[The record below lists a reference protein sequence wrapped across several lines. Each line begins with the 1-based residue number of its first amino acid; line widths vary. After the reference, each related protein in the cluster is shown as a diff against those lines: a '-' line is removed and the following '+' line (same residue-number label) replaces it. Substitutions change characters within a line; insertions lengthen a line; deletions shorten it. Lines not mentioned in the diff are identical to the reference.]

1 MGRTRREW
9 ISFASAAGLSAA
21 ALSSPATGAEQS
33 AVRKRLPREVW
44 AASVSRDGIGAA
56 SSERLVQAV
65 LGRMEQIVPLR
76 PDIICT
82 PETFAF
88 TSVKGKLDQAAEK
101 AGAGPVSRPFAEFA
115 RKHNCY
121 VICCTYTKDEG
132 RCYNSAIV
140 FDRGGG
146 VVGEY
151 RKMHPTIDEM
161 EDGVAPGPLDPPV
174 FKTDFGT
181 VGIQICFD
189 INWPDAWRKLRRAGA
204 ELVFWPSAYGGGTLL
219 NALAGEN
226 KFPIVSSTHKGTT
239 KACDITGE
247 EIASAGWVR
256 PWLCVPLNLERAV
269 VHAWPFCEHNAAIQ
283 AKYGDKIRIRILTE
297 NEWMIFESLSP
308 EVRIAEV
315 LKEFGIPTL
324 EQYLM
329 KSDAAQ
335 AARRA

>member
-9 ISFASAAGLSAA
+9 ISIASAGLGAA
-21 ALSSPATGAEQS
+21 TVSSPVAGAEGS
-33 AVRKRLPREVW
+33 TARTRLPREVW
-44 AASVSRDGIGAA
+44 AASVSREGIVPV
-56 SSERLVQAV
+56 SSEQAVQAV
-65 LGRMEQIVPLR
+65 LERMEQTVPLR
-76 PDIICT
+76 PDIVCT

-88 TSVKGKLDQAAEK
+88 SSVKGKLKQVAET

-121 VICCTYTKDEG
+121 VVCCTYTKDEG

-140 FDRGGG
+140 FDRRGG
-146 VVGEY
+146 VLGEY

-161 EDGVAPGPLDPPV
+161 EDGVVPGPVDPPV

-181 VGIQICFD
+181 IGIQICFD
-189 INWPDAWRKLRRAGA
+189 INWPDGWRKLRRSGA
-204 ELVFWPSAYGGGTLL
+204 ELVFWPSAYGGGTVL
-219 NALAGEN
+219 NALAVEN
-226 KFPIVSSTHKGTT
+226 KFAIVSSTHKGTT
-239 KACDITGE
+239 KVCDITGE
-247 EIASAGWVR
+247 EIATAGWVR

-283 AKYGDKIRIRILTE
+283 AKYGDKVRIRILTE

-315 LKEFGIPTL
+315 LKEFGIPTH
-324 EQYLM
+324 EQYTA

-335 AARRA
+335 AARRP